1 MITCTRA
8 NEGGTLAVTVT
19 FTDETGTE
27 QAISALTSARWQ
39 LSDKDGN
46 VINSRSFANGL
57 FTANPV
63 ILSGDDL
70 AVGTNGTVR
79 YFAVS
84 IVYNS
89 TSGTGL
95 TANDEYKFTVQ
106 NLVNI
111 G

>member
-1 MITCTRA
+1 MINCIRT
-8 NEGGTLAVTVT
+8 NEEGTLAFTVT

-27 QAISALTSARWQ
+27 HDVASLTSARWQ
-39 LSDKDGN
+39 LSDEAGN
-46 VINSRSFANGL
+46 VINNRSFANGL

-70 AVGTNGTVR
+70 AIGGNGTVR

-89 TSGTGL
+89 TSGSGL
-95 TANDEYKFTVQ
+95 TANDEQKF
-106 NLVNI
+106 NI
-111 G
+111 NDLINVV